1 MRAPRRHPLSLV
13 AAGAL
18 ALAATPTAAA
28 LAHGGDDGRGHGR
41 HGDHGP
47 KSTTP
52 APTLPETL
60 ALPNGWAPEGIA
72 AGKRGTLYVG
82 SIPTGA
88 VRQLDPRTGTGKTL
102 VPARD
107 GRAAIGLK
115 VAGKQL
121 VVAGGTTGR
130 AFIYDAQ
137 TGADVADVPLTTGN
151 SFINDVAITKCGAV
165 FTDSRQ
171 PQLYRVTLASG
182 HGDRGRHGGKNQ
194 KGRKG
199 TRLGGGGHGHGGGWG
214 HVKGCTVKPGTPT
227 PTTPEP
233 TTPEPTATSTS
244 VRKTKQRTNGTA
256 TPTVATIP
264 ITGAFQY
271 DDDPATNEANGI
283 VALPWKNQLL
293 VVQSRT
299 GKLFRVDGS
308 TGVSV
313 EVPITGGPL
322 TNGDGLLL
330 IGRALFVVQNR
341 LNQIA
346 VVKLGRDYASGEV
359 TQTIT
364 SPLFRVPTT
373 LAASRFGIYTVNA
386 RFGTPATPTTD
397 YDVVRVPL
405 GGK

>member
-1 MRAPRRHPLSLV
+1 MRAPRRHPLTLV

-18 ALAATPTAAA
+18 ALAATPTAVV
-28 LAHGGDDGRGHGR
+28 LAHGGDDGRSDGR

-47 KSTTP
+47 KPTTTTP
-52 APTLPETL
+52 ALPSTL
-60 ALPNGWAPEGIA
+60 ALPNGWQPEGIA
-72 AGKRGTLYVG
+72 AGKHGALYVG

-88 VRQLDPRTGTGKTL
+88 VYQLDPRTGQGKTL
-102 VPARD
+102 VPPRT

-130 AFIYDAQ
+130 AFVYDAR
-137 TGADVADVPLTTGN
+137 TGGDVADVPLTTGN

-171 PQLYRVTLASG
+171 PQLYRLTLKG
-182 HGDRGRHGGKNQ
+182 DHGY

-199 TRLGGGGHGHGGGWG
+199 KRLGGGGHGHGHGWG
-214 HVKGCTVKPGTPT
+214 HGKCATGPSPTT

-233 TTPEPTATSTS
+233 TTPEPTATSTDARS
-244 VRKTKQRTNGTA
+244 AKKRTGSGV
-256 TPTVATIP
+256 TPAVATIP
-264 ITGAFQY
+264 ITGALQY
-271 DDDPATNEANGI
+271 DSDPATNEANGI
-283 VALPWKNQLL
+283 VALGKGKEVL

-299 GKLFRVDGS
+299 GKLFRVDS
-308 TGVSV
+308 TTGVSV

-330 IGRALFVVQNR
+330 IGRVLFVVQNR

-346 VVKLGRDYASGEV
+346 VVKLARDLSGGEV
-359 TQTIT
+359 KQTIT

-373 LAASRFGIYTVNA
+373 LAASRFGLYTVNA
-386 RFGTPATPTTD
+386 RFGTPPSPTTD

-405 GGK
+405 GK

>member
-1 MRAPRRHPLSLV
+1 MRTPRRYPLTFA

-18 ALAATPTAAA
+18 ALTAPAAVA
-28 LAHGGDDGRGHGR
+28 LAHGGDDDHRRGGHHDGA
-41 HGDHGP
+41 P
-47 KSTTP
+47 ATTP
-52 APTLPETL
+52 ALPATI
-60 ALPNGWAPEGIA
+60 ALPNGWQPEGIA
-72 AGKRGTLYVG
+72 AGKKGTLYIG

-88 VRQLDPRTGTGKTL
+88 IYAADARTGQGKVL
-102 VPARD
+102 VPPHT

-115 VAGKQL
+115 VAGDHL

-130 AFIYDAQ
+130 AFVYDAK

-151 SFINDVAITKCGAV
+151 AFINDVAVTKCGAT

-171 PQLYRVTLASG
+171 PQLYRVSFAPSR
-182 HGDRGRHGGKNQ
+182 GDDHRGRHGGKG
-194 KGRKG
+194 KRF
-199 TRLGGGGHGHGGGWG
+199 GGGDGHGHGWGWG
-214 HVKGCTVKPGTPT
+214 HCPKP

-233 TTPEPTATSTS
+233 TTPEPTTPTTPEPTATATSKLKGKA
-244 VRKTKQRTNGTA
+244 RRTPAPGGTA
-256 TPTVATIP
+256 TVTTIP
-264 ITGAFQY
+264 ITGALQY
-271 DDDPATNEANGI
+271 DADPATNEANGI
-283 VALPWKNQLL
+283 VSLGKGEQFL

-299 GKLFRVDGS
+299 GKLFRVDGR

-330 IGRALFVVQNR
+330 VGRALFVVQNR

-346 VVKLGRDYASGEV
+346 VVKLARDLWGGEIK
-359 TQTIT
+359 QTIT

-373 LAASRFGIYTVNA
+373 LAANRFGLYTVNA
-386 RFGTPATPTTD
+386 RFGTPATPDTD

-405 GGK
+405 GAK